1 METRDCYIYIRAL
14 ALMRRWQLSVQSY
27 RLHLV
32 FLYDY
37 GVTHRHAFSAT
48 ASVDPN
54 SGPSKVHR
62 FSFPLVN
69 GHSSTDYLPVDP
81 LKPVPGL
88 S

>member
-32 FLYDY
+32 FLYDN

-54 SGPSKVHR
+54 SGPSIIQIFLAIMTKY
-62 FSFPLVN
+62 FYIPLTNNSVCA
-69 GHSSTDYLPVDP
+69 LFR
-81 LKPVPGL
+81 
-88 S
+88 